1 MKKWEI
7 MIVEDEVLIAAELA
21 QQLNSLGYN
30 VPVSVT
36 SGEKALEKL
45 AEVTPDLILMDI
57 QLKGELDGI
66 ETAMHIHDHHK
77 IPVIFLTAFAD
88 DTFLQKAKT
97 SEPFG
102 YLIKPI
108 DIRELHSTIEMA
120 LFKAAAEREKE
131 QLIRELQ
138 AALAENKILKGF
150 IPICASCKKIR
161 DDKGYWEQIEK
172 YIQDHSRAIFSHS
185 ICPDCIQK
193 LYPDLKW
200 PKS

>member
-1 MKKWEI
+1 MKKWDI

-21 QQLNSLGYN
+21 QQLNSFGYN

-45 AEVTPDLILMDI
+45 TEVTPDLILMDI

-66 ETAMHIHDHHK
+66 ETAKQIHDHYK

-88 DTFLQKAKT
+88 EKFLQKAKT

-120 LFKAAAEREKE
+120 LFKAATEREKE
-131 QLIRELQ
+131 QLIGELK
-138 AALAENKILKGF
+138 AALAENNILKGF

-172 YIQDHSRAIFSHS
+172 YIQDHSRAIFSHG
-185 ICPDCIQK
+185 ICPDCIRK
-193 LYPDLKW
+193 LYPDLIW
-200 PKS
+200 PEP